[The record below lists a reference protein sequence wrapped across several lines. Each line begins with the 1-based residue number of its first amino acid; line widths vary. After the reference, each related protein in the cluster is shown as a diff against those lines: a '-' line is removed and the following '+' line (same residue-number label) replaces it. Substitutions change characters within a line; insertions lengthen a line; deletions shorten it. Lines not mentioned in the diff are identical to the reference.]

1 MPSAPTSTKNDLYIQ
16 VGNFSTISLPDLLEQ
31 AIAHFGPCELT
42 DLTIS
47 PEWHQ
52 VTGCS
57 CHPEYSDHENYICVT
72 LT

>member
-1 MPSAPTSTKNDLYIQ
+1 MPSSPTSNKNELYIL
-16 VGNFSTISLPDLLEQ
+16 VGNYGTIPLTDLLQQ
-31 AIAHFGPCELT
+31 AIDHFGPCELA

-47 PEWHQ
+47 PEWWQ

-72 LT
+72 LE